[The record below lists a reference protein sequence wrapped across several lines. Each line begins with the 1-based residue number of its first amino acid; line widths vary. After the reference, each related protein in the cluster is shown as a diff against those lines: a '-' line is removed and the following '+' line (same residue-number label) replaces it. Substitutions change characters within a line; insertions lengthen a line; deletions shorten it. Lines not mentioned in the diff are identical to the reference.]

1 MMADDKTILIV
12 GGGVIGVCSAY
23 YLARDG
29 FDVII
34 LEKDQICA
42 GCSHGNA
49 GLVVPGHS
57 IPLAQPGVIAKGLRW
72 LLNPESPFYIKFRPS
87 LDLISWLM
95 KFRAA
100 SNMQQ
105 VRRSMAVLRDLSYA
119 SLALFKELAAMDGF
133 DFGFQQEGVLSVY
146 LTDKGFEEGA
156 REAQLLREAGIG
168 VKVLDA
174 SAMLAIE
181 PSLAPGVVG
190 GVYFSDD
197 AHLIPHAF
205 VRGLAGV
212 AEQMGARIYPS
223 TEVIGFKIEGRKIT
237 AVETTRGN
245 FAPAEVVLAA
255 GSWSP
260 LLAEALGL
268 KLAVQ
273 PAKGYSVTYKL
284 PDLAPRLPLML
295 AEARVAVTPMADKLR
310 LAGTL
315 ELAGFDFS
323 INRRRLDAI
332 LRSAAKYLFFEDEPS
347 SVEIWLGLR
356 PCTPDGLPIICR
368 PRGFDNLILATG
380 HGTLGVSL
388 GPITGL
394 LVSQLAARQHTTLD
408 LNPLR
413 LERF

>member
-1 MMADDKTILIV
+1 MADDKTILIV

-23 YLARDG
+23 YLARGG

-42 GCSHGNA
+42 GCSYGNA

-57 IPLAQPGVIAKGLRW
+57 IPLAQPGVIGKGLRW
-72 LLNPESPFYIKFRPS
+72 LFNPDSPFYIKFPPS
-87 LDLISWLM
+87 LDLLSWLLR
-95 KFRAA
+95 FRGS
-100 SNMQQ
+100 SNMRQ

-133 DFGFQQEGVLSVY
+133 DFGFQQKGVLSVY

-156 REAQLLREAGIG
+156 REAQLLREAGISA
-168 VKVLDA
+168 KVLDA
-174 SAMLAIE
+174 SAALAIE
-181 PSLAPGVVG
+181 PNLAPGIVG
-190 GVYFSDD
+190 GIYFSDD
-197 AHLIPHAF
+197 AHLVPHTF
-205 VRGLAGV
+205 VKGLAGV
-212 AEQMGARIYPS
+212 AEQMGVKIYPS
-223 TEVIGFKIEGRKIT
+223 TEVIGFKTGGRKIT
-237 AVETTRGN
+237 IVETTRGN

-260 LLAEALGL
+260 LLAESLGL

-284 PDLAPRLPLML
+284 PDRAPRLPLML

-323 INRRRLDAI
+323 INRRRVDAI
-332 LRSAAKYLFFEDEPS
+332 VGSAGKYLALKDEPS
-347 SVEIWLGLR
+347 SVEIWRGLR

-368 PRGFDNLILATG
+368 PGGLDNLILATG

-388 GPITGL
+388 GPITGI
-394 LVSQLAARQHTTLD
+394 LVSQLAARQHPVLD

>member
-1 MMADDKTILIV
+1 M
-12 GGGVIGVCSAY
+12 IGVCSAY

-34 LEKDQICA
+34 VEKDQICA

-87 LDLISWLM
+87 LDLISWLL

-133 DFGFQQEGVLSVY
+133 DFGFQQKGVLSVY

-156 REAQLLREAGIG
+156 REAQLLHEAG
-168 VKVLDA
+168 VSAKVLDA
-174 SAMLAIE
+174 SAMLAVE
-181 PSLAPGVVG
+181 PNLAPGVVG

-212 AEQMGARIYPS
+212 AERMSARIYPS
-223 TEVIGFKIEGRKIT
+223 TEVIGFKTEGRKIT

-284 PDLAPRLPLML
+284 PNLAPRLPLML

-332 LRSAAKYLFFEDEPS
+332 VRSAAKYLVFEDEPS
-347 SVEIWLGLR
+347 SVEIWSGLR

-394 LVSQLAARQHTTLD
+394 LVSQLAARQQPVLD